1 MGYQNPIDLMIHRFQ
16 HRWETDRQYRA
27 AMSGVFGLLLIVV
40 LCSGVGLLDLTATR
54 VLAAVG
60 FQVPGTNGGN
70 SAQHNTDTGV
80 VVGDVRQFP
89 TATISSWS
97 NQVTPPAS
105 TVPASGTP
113 FPTPTPTVTPTDVA
127 TTGPCTSNC
136 GGGGGQP
143 AGHISA
149 TWSPQTWASGQQGA
163 AFTVHATDN
172 NGNPVA
178 GVGIAIIYTWRGGG
192 TWLDESN
199 KTTDSNGNYTSY
211 PTVGNCL
218 SGGDKAYVQA
228 GFPGHSNPVSNTWL
242 IPCN

>member
-1 MGYQNPIDLMIHRFQ
+1 MDYQNPIDQLIQRFQ

-27 AMSGVFGLLLIVV
+27 AMSGVLGLLLIVA

-60 FQVPGTNGGN
+60 FTVPGSGGGN

-89 TATISSWS
+89 TATIGSWS

-105 TVPASGTP
+105 TVPPSGTP
-113 FPTPTPTVTPTDVA
+113 FPTPTPTVTPTDVP

-136 GGGGGQP
+136 GGGGPP
-143 AGHISA
+143 AGQIQAS
-149 TWSPQTWASGQQGA
+149 WSPTTWASGQTGA
-163 AFTVHATDN
+163 AFTIHATDN
-172 NGNPVA
+172 SGNPKS

-192 TWLDESN
+192 TWLDEN
-199 KTTDSNGNYTSY
+199 GATTDASGNYTSH

-228 GFPGHSNPVSNTWL
+228 HFPGNVNPVTNTWL
-242 IPCN
+242 IPCS